1 MTASL
6 SNFLASLVAGG
17 IVVSAIAGALILISG
32 SDRIVRR

>member
-17 IVVSAIAGALILISG
+17 VVVTAIAGALVLISQN
-32 SDRIVRR
+32 DRIAR

>member
-17 IVVSAIAGALILISG
+17 VVVAVIAGALVLISQ
-32 SDRIVRR
+32 SDRITR

>member
-17 IVVSAIAGALILISG
+17 IVVSAIAGALVLISA
-32 SDRIVRR
+32 SDRLTRN

>member
-17 IVVSAIAGALILISG
+17 LVVSAIAGALIVISG
-32 SDRIVRR
+32 SDRVTRS

>member
-17 IVVSAIAGALILISG
+17 LVVLAIAGALVLISQN
-32 SDRIVRR
+32 DRITR

>member
-17 IVVSAIAGALILISG
+17 LVVSAIAGALVLISQ
-32 SDRIVRR
+32 SDRIMR

>member
-17 IVVSAIAGALILISG
+17 IVVSAIAGALVLISA
-32 SDRIVRR
+32 SDRVTRN

>member
-17 IVVSAIAGALILISG
+17 LVVAAIAGALVLISQ
-32 SDRIVRR
+32 SDRIMR